1 MFVNSIYVHHFEGMS
16 VEESQDLLEFLY
28 TESTR
33 PEYSCRFR
41 WKNNSVAFWDNR
53 CVQHVATDD
62 FLPLYRRMERVT
74 IAGDRPF

>member
-1 MFVNSIYVHHFEGMS
+1 MD
-16 VEESQDLLEFLY
+16 VEESDYLLAKLAEAVGDEELHFSVQW
-28 TESTR
+28 E
-33 PEYSCRFR
+33 PETF
-41 WKNNSVAFWDNR
+41 VMWDNR